1 MAAQDESG
9 KGDFIMQLNV
19 AVIDDNQTDIKYVSG
34 LVSLW
39 AEAAVHTVRIR
50 TFQSAEEFLFHYE
63 EDKEF
68 DILLLDIEMGD
79 MNGVELAK
87 KIRQDN
93 DFVQMVFIT
102 GFPDFMAEGYEV
114 SALHYLM
121 KPVSEEKLHN
131 VLDKAVGN
139 LEKSEKRLCVTF
151 ERQTVFVPLRQ
162 ILYIEAQKQYVQI
175 YCAQR
180 SGTSPSAGPG
190 NVAQESVQQ
199 EGCGEIIYRMKES
212 LSNIEKQV
220 DEYFLKCQRSFLVN
234 LRHVS
239 QIKRNCV
246 VLKNGAEV
254 PISRGMAEQIGKEII
269 RLF

>member
-1 MAAQDESG
+1 
-9 KGDFIMQLNV
+9 MQLSV

-39 AEAAVHTVRIR
+39 AEAADHTVRIR

-63 EDKEF
+63 EDKEY

-87 KIRQDN
+87 KIRQNN
-93 DFVQMVFIT
+93 DSVQMVFIT
-102 GFPDFMAEGYEV
+102 GFPDFMVEGYEV

-151 ERQTVFVPLRQ
+151 ERQTIFVPLHQ

-175 YCAQR
+175 YTVD
-180 SGTSPSAGPG
+180 SD
-190 NVAQESVQQ
+190 
-199 EGCGEIIYRMKES
+199 YRMKES
-212 LSNIEKQV
+212 LSNVEKQV
-220 DEYFLKCQRSFLVN
+220 DEYFFKCHRSFLVN

-239 QIKRNCV
+239 QIKSNCV
-246 VLKNGAEV
+246 VLKNGEEV

>member
-1 MAAQDESG
+1 
-9 KGDFIMQLNV
+9 MQLHI

-34 LVSLW
+34 LVTLW
-39 AEAAVHTVRIR
+39 AEAANHNVRIR

-63 EDKEF
+63 EDKEY
-68 DILLLDIEMGD
+68 DLLLLDIEMGA

-87 KIRQDN
+87 KIRQDESL
-93 DFVQMVFIT
+93 VQMVFIT

-121 KPVSEEKLHN
+121 KPVNEEKLYR
-131 VLDKAVGN
+131 VLDKAVSN
-139 LEKSEKRLCVTF
+139 LEKAEKRLCVTF
-151 ERQTVFVPLRQ
+151 ERQTVFVPLQQ

-175 YCAQR
+175 YCVQRNADGAAGIQR
-180 SGTSPSAGPG
+180 SGMAASTGQDNRVPG
-190 NVAQESVQQ
+190 SVQQ
-199 EGCGEIIYRMKES
+199 ESLDEIIYRMKES
-212 LSNIEKQV
+212 LGNVEKQV
-220 DEYFLKCQRSFLVN
+220 DEYFFKCHRSFLVN

-239 QIKRNCV
+239 QIKSNCV
-246 VLKNGAEV
+246 VLKNGVEV

>member
-1 MAAQDESG
+1 
-9 KGDFIMQLNV
+9 MQLNV

-39 AEAAVHTVRIR
+39 AEAADHTVRIR

-63 EDKEF
+63 EDNEF

-93 DFVQMVFIT
+93 DSVQMVFIT
-102 GFPDFMAEGYEV
+102 GFPDFIAEGYEV

-121 KPVSEEKLHN
+121 KPVNEEKLHN

-151 ERQTVFVPLRQ
+151 ERQTMFVPLRH

-175 YCAQR
+175 YCVRKSEAQG
-180 SGTSPSAGPG
+180 SE
-190 NVAQESVQQ
+190 AQDGGIGIS
-199 EGCGEIIYRMKES
+199 YRMKES
-212 LSNIEKQV
+212 LSNVEKQV
-220 DEYFLKCQRSFLVN
+220 DEYFFKCHRSFLVN

-239 QIKRNCV
+239 QIKSNCV
-246 VLKNGAEV
+246 VLKNGEEV